1 VPAQGPVPTRERIVR
16 AAMRLFQQRGY
27 HAVGLAE
34 ILDEARAPK
43 GSMYHHFPLGKEQIA
58 IAAVERIHADL
69 MAMLRKLHA
78 DGRSL
83 DELIRRLAKGIGQ
96 WLKASE
102 WREGALLA
110 STTVGAVPELPK
122 LHAAIKQAFDDW
134 REYLAA
140 RLRDRGWRH
149 AAAYAMAQ
157 TIVASI
163 EGAMILAR
171 IDQDER
177 TLTAVADTLAR
188 MIAVG
193 DRPG

>member
-1 VPAQGPVPTRERIVR
+1 
-16 AAMRLFQQRGY
+16 MRLFQQRGY
-27 HAVGLAE
+27 HAVGTAE
-34 ILDEARAPK
+34 ILAQARAPK

-58 IAAVERIHADL
+58 ISAVEGIHADL
-69 MAMLRKLHA
+69 MAMLRKLHR

-83 DELIRRLAKGIGQ
+83 DELIRRLAQGIGQ
-96 WLKASE
+96 WLKACE

-122 LHAAIKQAFDDW
+122 LHAAIRRAYDDW

-140 RLRDRGWRH
+140 RLRDQGWRPAPAH
-149 AAAYAMAQ
+149 AMAQ

-177 TLTAVADTLAR
+177 TLTAVADTIAR
-188 MIAVG
+188 MVAAG
-193 DRPG
+193 DRGP